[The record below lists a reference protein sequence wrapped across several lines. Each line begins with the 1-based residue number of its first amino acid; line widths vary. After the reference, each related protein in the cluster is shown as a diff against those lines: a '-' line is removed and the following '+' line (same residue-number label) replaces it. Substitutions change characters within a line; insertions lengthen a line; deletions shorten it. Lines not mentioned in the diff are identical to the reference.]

1 MRLPFIRGFTHSD
14 MARGC
19 ESRYPATGLATTYEN
34 LIVAGRSGL
43 LLRQLTLGQNVGDD
57 ASPEVSPKFKR

>member
-1 MRLPFIRGFTHSD
+1 